1 MQVKYKEKIREIVNH
16 LVDAA
21 DEHIDEQADLYTEY
35 NLGSLEV
42 VELII
47 QLEETFQIQIDDYE
61 LDLEN
66 FRNLGSIASLVEG
79 RINVKNEF

>member
-1 MQVKYKEKIREIVNH
+1 MRVNYKEKIYEIVNN
-16 LVDAA
+16 LVDAE
-21 DEHIDEQADLYTEY
+21 DEHMDVHADLYTEY
-35 NLGSLEV
+35 NLGSLDV

-66 FRNLGSIASLVEG
+66 FRNLELIYSLIEG
-79 RINVKNEF
+79 RINVDNEF